1 MQADIASGWN
11 LTAPCDMQ
19 AVRRLA
25 EKIFHPTH
33 QKKIARHAGLKAP
46 LKK

>member
-11 LTAPCDMQ
+11 LTAPCDME

-25 EKIFHPTH
+25 EKYSIQRT
-33 QKKIARHAGLKAP
+33 KKNSPATQG
-46 LKK
+46 